1 MILGVAGSSAE
12 QQNVD
17 RPIFSLTGPIMY
29 FVYIL
34 VCLQTRR
41 AYVGQTDHLIRRYHA
56 HLGGSTRTTREKLP
70 HPVLVHWEICASRS
84 DAMRREQAF
93 KAGAGHRRKQEIIAR
108 AHSERFARHYFV
120 LRRHFCKNRLA

>member
-17 RPIFSLTGPIMY
+17 RPIFSLIGPIMY

-41 AYVGQTDHLIRRYHA
+41 SYVGQTDHLNRRYRA
-56 HLGGSTRTTREKLP
+56 HLGGSTRTTRDNSL
-70 HPVLVHWEICASRS
+70 
-84 DAMRREQAF
+84 
-93 KAGAGHRRKQEIIAR
+93 
-108 AHSERFARHYFV
+108 
-120 LRRHFCKNRLA
+120 NR